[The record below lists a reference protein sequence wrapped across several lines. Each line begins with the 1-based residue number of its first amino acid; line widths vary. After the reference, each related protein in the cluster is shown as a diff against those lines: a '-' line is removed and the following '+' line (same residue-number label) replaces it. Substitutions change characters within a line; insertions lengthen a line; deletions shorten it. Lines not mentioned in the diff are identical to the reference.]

1 MKRLK
6 FGKDI
11 LNRRTN
17 DYKNYLGTNKKKI
30 KLGFYSADFRTHAMG
45 HLMVQMLESHD
56 KSLFEL
62 HGFYFGPTINNQDL
76 LQKRILR
83 CFDSFN
89 EIKYQDDQSVFDLS
103 KKLEIDIAIDMM
115 GHTGDNNRFTIFLKK
130 LAPIQINFLGYPGT
144 SGSKAIDYIVADKV
158 IIPERNQKYFTE
170 KIIYLPDTY
179 QANEDIKKISDKN
192 LTKEMF
198 GLPQDKFIF
207 CSFNSNSKIN
217 PKIFSLWMS
226 ILSKAKES
234 VLWIMSDNIISEE
247 NLKNFALKS
256 GIDVQRLIFA
266 KLMPLDEHLKRLQL
280 GDLILDT
287 FPYNAHT
294 TCSDALRVNLPVLT
308 IKGESFPSRVAASL
322 LNSIDMN
329 ELVTENI
336 EEYEKLAL
344 KIFNNNDYF
353 ENIKFKI
360 KENKISSNLF
370 NSAIYTKNIEKAYTI
385 AYQNFVKGELPKN
398 IEL

>member
-1 MKRLK
+1 
-6 FGKDI
+6 
-11 LNRRTN
+11 
-17 DYKNYLGTNKKKI
+17 
-30 KLGFYSADFRTHAMG
+30 
-45 HLMVQMLESHD
+45 
-56 KSLFEL
+56 
-62 HGFYFGPTINNQDL
+62 
-76 LQKRILR
+76 
-83 CFDSFN
+83 
-89 EIKYQDDQSVFDLS
+89 
-103 KKLEIDIAIDMM
+103 
-115 GHTGDNNRFTIFLKK
+115 
-130 LAPIQINFLGYPGT
+130 
-144 SGSKAIDYIVADKV
+144 
-158 IIPERNQKYFTE
+158 
-170 KIIYLPDTY
+170 
-179 QANEDIKKISDKN
+179 
-192 LTKEMF
+192 MF

-256 GIDVQRLIFA
+256 GIDVKRLIFA